1 VAAGRTEAAAVSG
14 AETAIPLPAAGT
26 MQDRKAEG
34 VPALV
39 AAFLGATS
47 ALPAHEAARV
57 AAVRPETIRK
67 WRRRLPR
74 WLKAASARRIAAYLA
89 GEEPRPAPMEEG
101 FRRAFHL
108 RLREAPPE

>member
-1 VAAGRTEAAAVSG
+1 VSG
-14 AETAIPLPAAGT
+14 ASAGSVIPLPAGT
-26 MQDRKAEG
+26 VREGRTEG

-47 ALPAHEAARV
+47 GLPVEEAARL
-57 AAVRPETIRK
+57 ASVRPETIRK

-74 WLKAASARRIAAYLA
+74 WLKADTARRIAAHLA
-89 GEEPRPAPMEEG
+89 GEEPRPAPIEEG